1 MQKIRKDHGAEQDK
15 DEIIKRQALE
25 IACLAARIDD
35 QEDYVAEVVQ
45 DRMAELVAENQRLL
59 DERRHLQSV
68 VHNALKSLRILCR
81 DESERM
87 KFVMAMEVFDEAWY
101 RSEYPDVAEG
111 YAKGALHHFCKF
123 GIFEGRKPN
132 PSMLA

>member
-1 MQKIRKDHGAEQDK
+1 MQATGEAHGNEQSK

-35 QEDYVAEVVQ
+35 QDSYVTQMVQ
-45 DRMAELVAENQRLL
+45 ERTAELVAENQRIQ
-59 DERRHLQSV
+59 EGQRQLQATV
-68 VHNALKSLRILCR
+68 NNALKSLRILCR
-81 DESERM
+81 DEGERM
-87 KFVMAMEVFDEAWY
+87 KFLLALEVFDDEWY
-101 RSEYPDVAEG
+101 LSEYPDVANN

-132 PSMLA
+132 RAMSA